1 MAASSSCG
9 RGLTARSPVALWV
22 TQLPGHRAVSAWPWG
37 PSSTTLSYDSPRQA
51 ARAQEGERP
60 VGAEMDLQVIG
71 CDRGQPRE
79 GAQETKRTHCVN
91 TSPPRQLDSAGLT
104 PLIQCPGSVR
114 FASLCVFLCIPST
127 ERHHRISTTSFFHS
141 CHRRAG
147 KKKLSPEQGSRR
159 PDIQRLE
166 LLSACVHDDCGL
178 NNN

>member
-1 MAASSSCG
+1 M
-9 RGLTARSPVALWV
+9 ALWV

-79 GAQETKRTHCVN
+79 EAQETKRTHCVN
-91 TSPPRQLDSAGLT
+91 TSPTRQLDSAGLT

-114 FASLCVFLCIPST
+114 FASLVCFFASRPQKGIIAFQPQVLLF
-127 ERHHRISTTSFFHS
+127 SFVPPQS
-141 CHRRAG
+141 G
-147 KKKLSPEQGSRR
+147 KKETVSRTR
-159 PDIQRLE
+159 QQAARHTA
-166 LLSACVHDDCGL
+166 SRTAVGVCSR
-178 NNN
+178 